1 MLEVSYITREFKLA
15 RAAVVAVNAPKEDDP
30 KEDQARLPPAD
41 PAVKTCEPVPAEDVE
56 SYSVLA
62 LRGVEG
68 R

>member
-1 MLEVSYITREFKLA
+1 MFDVSYITREFRLA
-15 RAAVVAVNAPKEDDP
+15 LAAVVAAKAPREDDP
-30 KEDQARLPPAD
+30 KDDQAKLPPAD
-41 PAVKTCEPVPAEDVE
+41 PAVKTCEPVPAEEVE